1 MVKLIGSKLL
11 DIGLGNDFLTLT
23 MKAKIT
29 KWDYIILKSFFTEK
43 EIINKMKRKP
53 AEWEK
58 IFANEAT
65 DEGLISKIDSNS

>member
-43 EIINKMKRKP
+43 EIINKMKG
-53 AEWEK
+53 
-58 IFANEAT
+58 T
-65 DEGLISKIDSNS
+65 L